1 MTNPN
6 LTSLKKRTSIDL
18 ILSGIIGIAGAV
30 AGIIFLIKFGDG
42 APKQYLTNAVYSLA
56 LAAETLLLCLIL
68 IHVRKKGTPFSKTV
82 ILLLRIMAVI
92 LFLAGLMPSFVEVE
106 SEPNMVAVATT
117 FNFQNFLLIA
127 LAAIIGAI
135 SEIFVYGKA
144 LQEDND
150 LIA

>member
-1 MTNPN
+1 M
-6 LTSLKKRTSIDL
+6 I
-18 ILSGIIGIAGAV
+18 V
-30 AGIIFLIKFGDG
+30 
-42 APKQYLTNAVYSLA
+42 
-56 LAAETLLLCLIL
+56 
-68 IHVRKKGTPFSKTV
+68 
-82 ILLLRIMAVI
+82 LLRIMAVI

-106 SEPNMVAVATT
+106 SEPNMVAVSTT

-127 LAAIIGAI
+127 LAAIIGVI

>member
-1 MTNPN
+1 MSN
-6 LTSLKKRTSIDL
+6 SEKLKKRTSIDL
-18 ILSGIIGIAGAV
+18 VISGIIGIAGAV
-30 AGIIFLIKFGDG
+30 AGIVFLIRFSGG

-56 LAAETLLLCLIL
+56 LAAETLLMSMIL
-68 IHVRKKGTPFSKTV
+68 IQVRKNGTPFSQTV
-82 ILLLRIMAVI
+82 IRLLRIMAVI
-92 LFLAGLMPSFVEVE
+92 LFLTGLMPSFVEVE

-117 FNFQNFLLIA
+117 FNFQNFLLFAIG
-127 LAAIIGAI
+127 AIIGII

>member
-1 MTNPN
+1 MNNSN
-6 LTSLKKRTSIDL
+6 LASLKKRTCIDL

-68 IHVRKKGTPFSKTV
+68 IHVRKKGTPFSKAV
-82 ILLLRIMAVI
+82 IVLLRIMAVI

-106 SEPNMVAVATT
+106 SEPNMVAVSTT

-127 LAAIIGAI
+127 LAAIIGVI